1 MNYSE
6 IKMLEG
12 SIKKELQKSFP
23 YFSTKVSTLGG
34 ENRASIFF
42 TFSLD
47 KSSTWSNGII
57 QNSRYF
63 IFSVSYKGEVDC
75 VTKSLQE
82 VKVRKF
88 TIENSEKCLIKISKV
103 LDEIKTKANKKVLA

>member
-12 SIKKELQKSFP
+12 SIKNELQKRFP
-23 YFSTKVSTLGG
+23 YSSTKVSTLGG
-34 ENRASIFF
+34 ESKATIFF

-47 KSSTWSNGII
+47 KSSTWENGIM

-63 IFSVSYKGEVDC
+63 IFSVTYKGEVEC
-75 VTKSLQE
+75 VSKSVTE
-82 VKVRKF
+82 INVRKF
-88 TIENSEKCLIKISKV
+88 TIENTDKLLIKISKV
-103 LDEIKTKANKKVLA
+103 LDEVKTKANKKVVA

>member
-12 SIKKELQKSFP
+12 SIKNELQKRFP
-23 YFSTKVSTLGG
+23 YSSAKVSTLGG
-34 ENRASIFF
+34 ENKASIFF

-47 KSSTWSNGII
+47 KSSTWVNSII

-63 IFSVSYKGEVDC
+63 IFSVTYKGEVEC
-75 VTKSLQE
+75 ITKS
-82 VKVRKF
+82 VKDVNIKKF
-88 TIENSEKCLIKISKV
+88 TIENSEKCLIKIAKV
-103 LDEIKTKANKKVLA
+103 LDEIKIKANKKILA

>member
-12 SIKKELQKSFP
+12 LIKNELQKRFP
-23 YFSTKVSTLGG
+23 YSTTKTSTLGG
-34 ENRASIFF
+34 ENKATIFF

-47 KSSTWSNGII
+47 KSSTWNNGIM

-63 IFSVSYKGEVDC
+63 IFSVTYKGEVEC
-75 VTKSLQE
+75 ITKS
-82 VKVRKF
+82 VNDVNIRKF

-103 LDEIKTKANKKVLA
+103 LDEVKTKSNKKIPA